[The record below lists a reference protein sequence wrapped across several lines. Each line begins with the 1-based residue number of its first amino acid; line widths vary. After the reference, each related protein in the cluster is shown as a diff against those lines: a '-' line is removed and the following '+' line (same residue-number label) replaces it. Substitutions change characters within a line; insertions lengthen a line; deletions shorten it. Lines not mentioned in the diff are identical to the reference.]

1 MARWQ
6 ISMTSPSA
14 PLKLLLWDIDGTLV
28 WTGRAGEE
36 ALLAAMREL
45 YGIETS
51 LHDVDYKGRTDRHIG
66 MMLLKKHGIP
76 LTEDSLHDFVEAYL
90 RHLAR
95 LLPEKQG
102 WVYPGILR
110 ILDEA
115 HARPDLVNG
124 LLTGNMRAGAR
135 LKLSHYQV
143 WHYFEF
149 GAFADDSHDR
159 NQLGPVAL
167 RRALEEH
174 KLDVTPDRVF
184 VIGDTPH
191 DVACGKVIGARTI
204 AVATGGF
211 SVDELRA
218 CAPDAV
224 FRDFSDPASFFAAID
239 CGGLSPAAPQV
250 PQNVR

>member
-1 MARWQ
+1 MSDSVRP
-6 ISMTSPSA
+6 T
-14 PLKLLLWDIDGTLV
+14 KLLLWDIDGTLI

-36 ALLAAMREL
+36 ALVAAMGDL
-45 YGIETS
+45 HGIETS
-51 LHDVDYKGRTDRHIG
+51 LQDVDYKGRTDRRIG
-66 MMLLKKHGIP
+66 MMLLEKHGIP
-76 LTEDSLHDFVEAYL
+76 ITEESAHDFVECYL

-102 WVYPGILR
+102 WVYPGILD
-110 ILDEA
+110 ILDQA
-115 HARPDLVNG
+115 HARADLVNA
-124 LLTGNMRAGAR
+124 LLTGNMRHGAR
-135 LKLSHYQV
+135 LKLSHYRV

-174 KLDVTPDRVF
+174 GLEIAPERVF

-211 SVDELRA
+211 GVDELRA
-218 CAPDAV
+218 CGPDAV
-224 FRDFSDPASFFAAID
+224 FKDFSDPAGFFAVID
-239 CGGLSPAAPQV
+239 AA
-250 PQNVR
+250 